1 LAASFIVPKHDKPSR
16 SNGGPQLNRKGIEYG
31 LKEVEPE
38 LWEWQFQIGETVT
51 TGRTRT
57 RLMGMAARRVQLR
70 IDRALMAR
78 VPTEMREYKKE
89 VALTSAATAARQ
101 LRVASS

>member
-1 LAASFIVPKHDKPSR
+1 
-16 SNGGPQLNRKGIEYG
+16 
-31 LKEVEPE
+31 
-38 LWEWQFQIGETVT
+38 
-51 TGRTRT
+51 
-57 RLMGMAARRVQLR
+57 MGMAARRVQLR